1 MNLQKQNAYAQN
13 LKKLGLMTVNPE
25 FHKYVSF

>member
-13 LKKLGLMTVNPE
+13 LEKLGLMTVNLE